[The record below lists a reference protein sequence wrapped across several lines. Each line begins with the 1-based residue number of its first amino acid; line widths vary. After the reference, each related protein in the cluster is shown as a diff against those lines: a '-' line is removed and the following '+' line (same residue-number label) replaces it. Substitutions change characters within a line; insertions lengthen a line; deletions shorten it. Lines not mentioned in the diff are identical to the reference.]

1 MAKVSIKRR
10 VGYERADG
18 RAALYAVVNI
28 NRDKIR
34 IPLDIAVTSSEW
46 DPISERVKGRSQ
58 ESKDKNL
65 IISNAKAKISDILV
79 RSRLTGNALTKD
91 SFLSQYRKPG
101 ETMNFNEFADQH
113 LTQLKSAFQ
122 PETMRHHKAALKK
135 LADYSPGLQIC
146 DITPE
151 WLQTYARY
159 LRKHYDN
166 NLGTIRKNMCVIRMH
181 YYAAMRAGKVEN
193 NPFTVYKIPTA
204 EPRVVYLT
212 EEEFNS
218 LTALYNSGN
227 LAKNE
232 QDVLRVFLFMT
243 FTGMHISDARALQIE
258 QIVNGEIHYR
268 RIKTHVRVIMPLS
281 KPAAKLVE
289 YYKAGR
295 QRGNLFRNLPT
306 DQAINRVLKRV
317 CGRVNITKPVSAKA
331 GRHTFATLYYKKNSG
346 DLGTLSKLLGHTSV
360 TTTMIYAHIMR
371 DSRVA
376 GVSAFDDM
384 L

>member
-28 NRDKIR
+28 NRYKIR
-34 IPLDIAVTSSEW
+34 IPLDIAATSSEW

-135 LADYSPGLQIC
+135 LAEYSPELQIC

-181 YYAAMRAGKVEN
+181 YYAAMRAGKVKN
-193 NPFTVYKIPTA
+193 NPFTVYKIPSA

-212 EEEFNS
+212 EEELNY
-218 LTALYNSGN
+218 LTALYNSGD

-232 QDVLRVFLFMT
+232 QDVLRFFLFMT